1 MITAPSIW
9 TEKSSN
15 RKVKVYKIYENGVIL
30 HEGLDTKND
39 GCWGGSSPTLE
50 NFLKHFIQPTNVQLD
65 LFEATA

>member
-65 LFEATA
+65 LFEVTA

>member
-30 HEGLDTKND
+30 HEGLDAKNE

-65 LFEATA
+65 LFEAIA

>member
-30 HEGLDTKND
+30 HEGLDTKNE

>member
-65 LFEATA
+65 LFEAIA